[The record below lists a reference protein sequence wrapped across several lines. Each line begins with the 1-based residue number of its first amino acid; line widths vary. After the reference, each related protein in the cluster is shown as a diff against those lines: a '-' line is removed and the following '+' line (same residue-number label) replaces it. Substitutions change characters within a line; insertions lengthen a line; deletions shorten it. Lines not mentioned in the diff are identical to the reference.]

1 MGAKGMKKL
10 FSICMILVFFLIPL
24 GPHVALAED
33 TKTEEKQEQ
42 KGARI
47 SENLF
52 SGYTDGI
59 YKDKYYEIDTYQPKE
74 EDKNVFQKVGGYLFG
89 DDSVGKDL
97 QRMLYTTCQWFAN
110 MAFQLNVIL
119 GQLTIFLVD
128 QALNLDIV
136 DTVADKL
143 GAAMQNIAGI
153 GKGGFLSSGLF
164 PAIIGI
170 ACVLSACYAGYIFF
184 IKRQPSKGLSELV
197 KTVLVIAF
205 IVTYIGNAS
214 TILKSANTISSEISV
229 IVLAKA
235 TGTVAGDP
243 GRSKADAI
251 FSVKKQIWDLLVER
265 PYLFLQYGEDSK
277 EKLGTKRVDELLATA
292 PGKDRESKVQ
302 EEIKK
307 GNQMMI
313 VTSVGERLV
322 FTVMYYVVNTF
333 AGVPVIAFCLLIVAF
348 QLWFLVMSIISP
360 IVMAVALLPGHRRVI
375 ESWASQWIRPL
386 ALKIFMSVMLVIIF
400 TVAELLYVL
409 PEAGVAGY
417 VSTMIFQILVFVLCY
432 IFRGNIVAAFSRARG
447 VYETV
452 TNISLMTE
460 NFVDKGKEYAGNTMS
475 YIGDKMGAH
484 FNSAAEL
491 AAAGGQ
497 LENAGTDDEK
507 TKANPL
513 VQANIPNDLPNNQ
526 TEQEK
531 EENQKKGNLI
541 SLQDR
546 DKDGNSPQQEE
557 EGKEQTTPGEEEAPM
572 QQDLISLDKEA
583 LEQEMEAQQEGTEV
597 EESEMD
603 VQPELVSLEDEE
615 IPTGEEIPADIEGYE
630 EIQPEVPEQEVPL
643 EDIPTDIEVYE
654 EVQPEVPEQEVPL
667 EEVSSDMEAYEEI
680 QTEVPEQE
688 IPLEEVS
695 SDMEAYEE
703 IQTEVP
709 TQELPLEEMSPDHE
723 TFEEIPS
730 DIPQQDIPTEEI
742 PMDISREEIQPEQDI
757 STNIPQQEI
766 STPIETEANEPLI
779 PDTIRADVNEEGVIV
794 PHTPETTSADIPDAI
809 PTEVN
814 EAGQIVA
821 KKPDIDVEST
831 VQVSNSSG
839 SFIPTESISTSDL
852 AQVNEK
858 EVSTNEPIQENAETI
873 DTPDIQYGAV
883 AAGSENWMPSTD
895 PQNLDNLDD
904 LDPLKKDE

>member
-1 MGAKGMKKL
+1 MKRL
-10 FSICMILVFFLIPL
+10 FSIFMILVFFLLPL
-24 GPHVALAED
+24 GSHVALAED

-74 EDKNVFQKVGGYLFG
+74 EDKNVFEKGWGYLFG
-89 DDSVGKDL
+89 DDSMGKDL

-136 DTVADKL
+136 DAVADKL

-229 IVLAKA
+229 TVLAKA

-277 EKLGTKRVDELLATA
+277 EKLGAQRVDELLAKS
-292 PGKDRESKVQ
+292 PGKERN
-302 EEIKK
+302 EIVGKEVKK
-307 GNQMMI
+307 GNQMM
-313 VTSVGERLV
+313 VLSSVGERLV

-475 YIGDKMGAH
+475 YIGDKMGMH
-484 FNSAAEL
+484 FNNAAEL

-531 EENQKKGNLI
+531 EENQKKGKLI

-546 DKDGNSPQQEE
+546 DKEGNLPQQEE

-583 LEQEMEAQQEGTEV
+583 LEQEMEGQQEGTEV
-597 EESEMD
+597 EESEME

-615 IPTGEEIPADIEGYE
+615 IPTGEEMPADIEGYE
-630 EIQPEVPEQEVPL
+630 EVQQEVPEQEVPL
-643 EDIPTDIEVYE
+643 EDIPTDIEVHE
-654 EVQPEVPEQEVPL
+654 EVQQEVPEQEVPL
-667 EEVSSDMEAYEEI
+667 EEVSTDMEAYEEI

-688 IPLEEVS
+688 MPLEEVS

-709 TQELPLEEMSPDHE
+709 TQELPLEEVSPNHE

-779 PDTIRADVNEEGVIV
+779 PDTIRA
-794 PHTPETTSADIPDAI
+794 
-809 PTEVN
+809 EVN

-821 KKPDIDVEST
+821 KNPDIDVEST
-831 VQVSNSSG
+831 LQVSNSSD
-839 SFIPTESISTSDL
+839 SFIPTESVPTSDV

-858 EVSTNEPIQENAETI
+858 EVSTNEPIQEKAVTI

-904 LDPLKKDE
+904 LEPPKKDE

>member
-1 MGAKGMKKL
+1 MKKL
-10 FSICMILVFFLIPL
+10 FSICMILVFFLLPL
-24 GPHVALAED
+24 GPHVALAEED
-33 TKTEEKQEQ
+33 KQEQ

-97 QRMLYTTCQWFAN
+97 QRMLYTTCQWFGN

-153 GKGGFLSSGLF
+153 EKGGFLSSGLF

-184 IKRQPSKGLSELV
+184 IKRQPSKGLSELI

-229 IVLAKA
+229 TVLAKA

-277 EKLGTKRVDELLATA
+277 EKLGAKRVDELLATA

-302 EEIKK
+302 EEIKR
-307 GNQMMI
+307 GNQMMV

-409 PEAGVAGY
+409 PEAGVAGD

-432 IFRGNIVAAFSRARG
+432 LFRGNIVAAFSRARG

-531 EENQKKGNLI
+531 EENKKKGNLI

-546 DKDGNSPQQEE
+546 DKEGNLPQQEE
-557 EGKEQTTPGEEEAPM
+557 EGKEQTPPGEEEAPM

-583 LEQEMEAQQEGTEV
+583 LEQEMEGQQEGTEV
-597 EESEMD
+597 EESEME
-603 VQPELVSLEDEE
+603 VQPELVSLGDEE
-615 IPTGEEIPADIEGYE
+615 IPTGEEIEAGMEAYG
-630 EIQPEVPEQEVPL
+630 EIQ
-643 EDIPTDIEVYE
+643 T
-654 EVQPEVPEQEVPL
+654 EVPEQEVPL
-667 EEVSSDMEAYEEI
+667 EEIPTDIEVHEDIQQEVPLEEVSTDMEAYEEI

-709 TQELPLEEMSPDHE
+709 TQELPLEEVSPDHE
-723 TFEEIPS
+723 TVEEIPS

-742 PMDISREEIQPEQDI
+742 PMDISREEIQPEQET
-757 STNIPQQEI
+757 STHIPQQEI

-809 PTEVN
+809 PAEVT
-814 EAGQIVA
+814 EAGEIVA
-821 KKPDIDVEST
+821 KKPNIDVEST
-831 VQVSNSSG
+831 VQGINSSD
-839 SFIPTESISTSDL
+839 SFIPTESISPTDL
-852 AQVNEK
+852 TRVNEK
-858 EVSTNEPIQENAETI
+858 EVSKNEPIQGEAETI

-904 LDPLKKDE
+904 LEPPKKDE

>member
-1 MGAKGMKKL
+1 MKKL
-10 FSICMILVFFLIPL
+10 FSICMILVFFLLPL
-24 GPHVALAED
+24 GSHVALAED

-97 QRMLYTTCQWFAN
+97 QRMLYTTCQWFGN

-143 GAAMQNIAGI
+143 GSAMQNIAGI
-153 GKGGFLSSGLF
+153 EKGGFLSSGLF

-229 IVLAKA
+229 TVLAKA

-277 EKLGTKRVDELLATA
+277 EKLGAKRVDELLATA

-307 GNQMMI
+307 GNQMMVI
-313 VTSVGERLV
+313 TSVGERLV

-432 IFRGNIVAAFSRARG
+432 LFRDNIAAAFKRVKG
-447 VYETV
+447 VYKTV
-452 TNISLMTE
+452 TDITLMTE
-460 NFVDKGKEYAGNTMS
+460 NVVDKGKEYAGNTIS

-513 VQANIPNDLPNNQ
+513 IQANIPNELPNNQ

-531 EENQKKGNLI
+531 EENKKKGKLI
-541 SLQDR
+541 S
-546 DKDGNSPQQEE
+546 
-557 EGKEQTTPGEEEAPM
+557 
-572 QQDLISLDKEA
+572 
-583 LEQEMEAQQEGTEV
+583 
-597 EESEMD
+597 
-603 VQPELVSLEDEE
+603 
-615 IPTGEEIPADIEGYE
+615 
-630 EIQPEVPEQEVPL
+630 
-643 EDIPTDIEVYE
+643 
-654 EVQPEVPEQEVPL
+654 
-667 EEVSSDMEAYEEI
+667 
-680 QTEVPEQE
+680 
-688 IPLEEVS
+688 
-695 SDMEAYEE
+695 
-703 IQTEVP
+703 
-709 TQELPLEEMSPDHE
+709 
-723 TFEEIPS
+723 
-730 DIPQQDIPTEEI
+730 
-742 PMDISREEIQPEQDI
+742 
-757 STNIPQQEI
+757 
-766 STPIETEANEPLI
+766 
-779 PDTIRADVNEEGVIV
+779 
-794 PHTPETTSADIPDAI
+794 
-809 PTEVN
+809 
-814 EAGQIVA
+814 
-821 KKPDIDVEST
+821 
-831 VQVSNSSG
+831 
-839 SFIPTESISTSDL
+839 
-852 AQVNEK
+852 
-858 EVSTNEPIQENAETI
+858 
-873 DTPDIQYGAV
+873 
-883 AAGSENWMPSTD
+883 
-895 PQNLDNLDD
+895 
-904 LDPLKKDE
+904 

>member
-1 MGAKGMKKL
+1 MKKL
-10 FSICMILVFFLIPL
+10 FSICMILVFFLLPL
-24 GPHVALAED
+24 GPHMALAED
-33 TKTEEKQEQ
+33 QKTEEKQEQ

-74 EDKNVFQKVGGYLFG
+74 DEKNVFQKVGGYLFG

-197 KTVLVIAF
+197 KTVFVIAF
-205 IVTYIGNAS
+205 IVTYIGNAG

-229 IVLAKA
+229 TVLAKA

-277 EKLGTKRVDELLATA
+277 EKLGAKRVDELLAT
-292 PGKDRESKVQ
+292 PIGKDRDEK
-302 EEIKK
+302 IKK
-307 GNQMMI
+307 EVKDGNQMMVI
-313 VTSVGERLV
+313 SSVGERLV

-432 IFRGNIVAAFSRARG
+432 LFRGNIVAAFSRARG

-475 YIGDKMGAH
+475 YIGDKMGMH
-484 FNSAAEL
+484 FNNAAEL

-531 EENQKKGNLI
+531 EENQKKGKLI

-546 DKDGNSPQQEE
+546 DKQGNLPQQEE
-557 EGKEQTTPGEEEAPM
+557 EGKEQTIPGEEEAPM

-583 LEQEMEAQQEGTEV
+583 LEQEVEGQQEGTEV

-603 VQPELVSLEDEE
+603 VQPELVSLENEE

-630 EIQPEVPEQEVPL
+630 EIQPEVSEQEVPL

-709 TQELPLEEMSPDHE
+709 EQEIPLEEVSTDHE
-723 TFEEIPS
+723 AYEEIPS

-742 PMDISREEIQPEQDI
+742 PMDISREEIQPEQET
-757 STNIPQQEI
+757 STHIPQQEI
-766 STPIETEANEPLI
+766 STPIETEANDPLI

-809 PTEVN
+809 PAKVN
-814 EAGQIVA
+814 EAGEIVA
-821 KKPDIDVEST
+821 KNTHIDVEST
-831 VQVSNSSG
+831 VQNENSSD
-839 SFIPTESISTSDL
+839 SFIPTESISSTDL
-852 AQVNEK
+852 TRVNEK
-858 EVSTNEPIQENAETI
+858 EVSKNEPIQGEAETI

-904 LDPLKKDE
+904 LEPPKKDE

>member
-10 FSICMILVFFLIPL
+10 FSICMILVFFLLPL

-33 TKTEEKQEQ
+33 TKKEEKQEQ

-74 EDKNVFQKVGGYLFG
+74 EDKNVFEKVGGYLFG

-97 QRMLYTTCQWFAN
+97 QRMLYTTCQWFGN

-136 DTVADKL
+136 DAVADKL

-153 GKGGFLSSGLF
+153 EKGGFLSSGLF

-229 IVLAKA
+229 TVLAKA

-277 EKLGTKRVDELLATA
+277 EKLGAQRVDELLAKS
-292 PGKDRESKVQ
+292 PGKERNELVGKEV
-302 EEIKK
+302 KK
-307 GNQMMI
+307 GNQMM
-313 VTSVGERLV
+313 VLSSVGERLV

-400 TVAELLYVL
+400 TIAELLYVL

-432 IFRGNIVAAFSRARG
+432 IFRGNIVAAFSKARG

-484 FNSAAEL
+484 FNNAAEL
-491 AAAGGQ
+491 AAAGSQ
-497 LENAGTDDEK
+497 IENAGTDDEK

-513 VQANIPNDLPNNQ
+513 MQANIPKDIPNNQ
-526 TEQEK
+526 MEQEK
-531 EENQKKGNLI
+531 EENQKKGKLI

-546 DKDGNSPQQEE
+546 DNEESLPQQGE
-557 EGKEQTTPGEEEAPM
+557 EGKEQTLPGEEEAPV

-583 LEQEMEAQQEGTEV
+583 LEQEMEGHQEGTKV
-597 EESEMD
+597 EESEID
-603 VQPELVSLEDEE
+603 VQPELVSLQDEE
-615 IPTGEEIPADIEGYE
+615 IPTGEEMPADIEAYE
-630 EIQPEVPEQEVPL
+630 E
-643 EDIPTDIEVYE
+643 IPTDIEVHE
-654 EVQPEVPEQEVPL
+654 EIQTEVPEQEMPL
-667 EEVSSDMEAYEEI
+667 EEVPTDMEAYEEI

-688 IPLEEVS
+688 IPLEEVP
-695 SDMEAYEE
+695 SDMGAYEE

-709 TQELPLEEMSPDHE
+709 TQEMPLEEVSPDHE

-742 PMDISREEIQPEQDI
+742 PMDISREEIQPEQET
-757 STNIPQQEI
+757 STHIPQQEI
-766 STPIETEANEPLI
+766 STPIETESNEPLI

-794 PHTPETTSADIPDAI
+794 PHTLETTSADIPDAI
-809 PTEVN
+809 PAEVN
-814 EAGQIVA
+814 EAGEIIA
-821 KKPDIDVEST
+821 KKPNIDVEST
-831 VQVSNSSG
+831 VQDTNSSD
-839 SFIPTESISTSDL
+839 SFIPTEPISSDL
-852 AQVNEK
+852 TPVNEK
-858 EVSTNEPIQENAETI
+858 EVSKNEPIQEKAETI

-904 LDPLKKDE
+904 LEPPKKDE

>member
-1 MGAKGMKKL
+1 MKKL
-10 FSICMILVFFLIPL
+10 FSICMILVFFLLPL

-74 EDKNVFQKVGGYLFG
+74 DEKNVFQKVGGYLFG

-153 GKGGFLSSGLF
+153 EKGGFSSSGLF

-205 IVTYIGNAS
+205 IVTYIGNAGA
-214 TILKSANTISSEISV
+214 ILKSANTISSEISV
-229 IVLAKA
+229 TVLAKA

-277 EKLGTKRVDELLATA
+277 EKLGAKRVDELLAT
-292 PGKDRESKVQ
+292 PLGKDRDEK
-302 EEIKK
+302 IKK
-307 GNQMMI
+307 EVKDGNQMMVI
-313 VTSVGERLV
+313 SSVGERLV

-360 IVMAVALLPGHRRVI
+360 IVMTVALLPGHRRVI

-432 IFRGNIVAAFSRARG
+432 LFRGNIVAAFSRARG

-531 EENQKKGNLI
+531 EENKKKGNLI

-546 DKDGNSPQQEE
+546 DKEGNLPQQEE
-557 EGKEQTTPGEEEAPM
+557 EGKEQTTPSEEEAPM

-583 LEQEMEAQQEGTEV
+583 LEQEMEEQQEGTEM
-597 EESEMD
+597 E

-615 IPTGEEIPADIEGYE
+615 IPADIEGYE
-630 EIQPEVPEQEVPL
+630 EVQPEVPEQEVPL

-667 EEVSSDMEAYEEI
+667 EEVSTDMEAYEEI

-688 IPLEEVS
+688 MPLEEVS

-709 TQELPLEEMSPDHE
+709 TQELPLEEVSSDHE
-723 TFEEIPS
+723 TFEKIPS

-742 PMDISREEIQPEQDI
+742 PMDISREEIQPEQET

-809 PTEVN
+809 PAEVN
-814 EAGQIVA
+814 EAGEIVA
-821 KKPDIDVEST
+821 KNPNIDVEST
-831 VQVSNSSG
+831 VQETNSSD
-839 SFIPTESISTSDL
+839 SFIPTESISPTDL
-852 AQVNEK
+852 TRVNEK
-858 EVSTNEPIQENAETI
+858 EVSKNELIQGEAETI

-904 LDPLKKDE
+904 LEPPKKMSRVLDF

>member
-1 MGAKGMKKL
+1 MKRL
-10 FSICMILVFFLIPL
+10 FSIFTILVFFLLPL
-24 GPHVALAED
+24 GSHVALAED

-74 EDKNVFQKVGGYLFG
+74 EDKNVFEKGWGYLFG
-89 DDSVGKDL
+89 DDSMGKDL

-136 DTVADKL
+136 DAVADKL

-229 IVLAKA
+229 TVLAKA

-277 EKLGTKRVDELLATA
+277 EKLGAQRVDELLAKS
-292 PGKDRESKVQ
+292 PGKERN
-302 EEIKK
+302 EIVGKEVKK
-307 GNQMMI
+307 GNQMM
-313 VTSVGERLV
+313 VLSSVGERLV

-409 PEAGVAGY
+409 PAAGVAGY

-475 YIGDKMGAH
+475 YIGDKMGMH
-484 FNSAAEL
+484 FNNAAEL
-491 AAAGGQ
+491 AASGGQ

-507 TKANPL
+507 TKNNPL

-531 EENQKKGNLI
+531 EENQKKGKLI

-546 DKDGNSPQQEE
+546 DKDGNLPQQEE
-557 EGKEQTTPGEEEAPM
+557 EGKEQTIPGEEEAPM

-583 LEQEMEAQQEGTEV
+583 LEQEVEGTEVEGTEV

-603 VQPELVSLEDEE
+603 VQPELVSLENEE
-615 IPTGEEIPADIEGYE
+615 IPTEEEIPADIEGYE
-630 EIQPEVPEQEVPL
+630 EIQPEVPEQEVSL

-680 QTEVPEQE
+680 QTEVPGQE

-709 TQELPLEEMSPDHE
+709 TQELPLEEVSTDHE
-723 TFEEIPS
+723 AYEEIPS

-742 PMDISREEIQPEQDI
+742 PMDISREEIQPEQET
-757 STNIPQQEI
+757 STHIPQQEI
-766 STPIETEANEPLI
+766 STPIETESNDPLI

-809 PTEVN
+809 PAEVN
-814 EAGQIVA
+814 ESGEIVA
-821 KKPDIDVEST
+821 KKPNIDVEST
-831 VQVSNSSG
+831 VQVTNSSD
-839 SFIPTESISTSDL
+839 SFIPTESISPTDL
-852 AQVNEK
+852 TRVNEK
-858 EVSTNEPIQENAETI
+858 EVSKNEPIQGEVETI

-904 LDPLKKDE
+904 LEPPKKDE

>member
-1 MGAKGMKKL
+1 MKKL
-10 FSICMILVFFLIPL
+10 FSICMILAFFLLPL
-24 GPHVALAED
+24 GSHVALAED

-97 QRMLYTTCQWFAN
+97 QRMLYTTCQWLAN

-153 GKGGFLSSGLF
+153 GKGGFSSSGLF

-205 IVTYIGNAS
+205 IVTYIGNAG

-229 IVLAKA
+229 TVLAKA

-277 EKLGTKRVDELLATA
+277 EKLGAEQVDELLAKA
-292 PGKDRESKVQ
+292 PGEDRIKIVQKEVKDQ
-302 EEIKK
+302 
-307 GNQMMI
+307 GNQMMVI
-313 VTSVGERLV
+313 SSVGERLV

-475 YIGDKMGAH
+475 YIGDKMGMH
-484 FNSAAEL
+484 FNNAAEL

-497 LENAGTDDEK
+497 LENAGTDDK
-507 TKANPL
+507 KPKANPL

-546 DKDGNSPQQEE
+546 DKKGDLSQQEE
-557 EGKEQTTPGEEEAPM
+557 EGKEQTLPGEEEAPM

-583 LEQEMEAQQEGTEV
+583 LEQEMEGQHEGTDV
-597 EESEMD
+597 EESEME

-615 IPTGEEIPADIEGYE
+615 IPTGEETQTGMEAYE
-630 EIQPEVPEQEVPL
+630 EIQ
-643 EDIPTDIEVYE
+643 T
-654 EVQPEVPEQEVPL
+654 EVPEQEVPL
-667 EEVSSDMEAYEEI
+667 EEIPTDIEVYEEIQTEVPEQEMPLEEVPTDMEVYEEI

-688 IPLEEVS
+688 IPLEEVP

-709 TQELPLEEMSPDHE
+709 TQELPLEEVSPDHE

-742 PMDISREEIQPEQDI
+742 PMDISREEIQPEQEA
-757 STNIPQQEI
+757 STHIPQQEI

-794 PHTPETTSADIPDAI
+794 PHTTETTSADIPDAI
-809 PTEVN
+809 PAEVN
-814 EAGQIVA
+814 ESGENVA
-821 KKPDIDVEST
+821 KKSDIDVEST
-831 VQVSNSSG
+831 TQVINSSD
-839 SFIPTESISTSDL
+839 SFIPTESISPTDL
-852 AQVNEK
+852 TRVSEK
-858 EVSTNEPIQENAETI
+858 EVSKNEPIQGEAETI

-904 LDPLKKDE
+904 LEPSKKDE

>member
-1 MGAKGMKKL
+1 MKKL
-10 FSICMILVFFLIPL
+10 FSICMILVFFLLPL

-59 YKDKYYEIDTYQPKE
+59 YKGKYYEIDTYQPKE
-74 EDKNVFQKVGGYLFG
+74 DEKNVFQKVGGYLFG

-197 KTVLVIAF
+197 KTVFVIAF

-229 IVLAKA
+229 TVLAKA

-277 EKLGTKRVDELLATA
+277 EKLGAQRVDELLAKPT
-292 PGKDRESKVQ
+292 GKDRDDLVQ
-302 EEIKK
+302 KEVKK
-307 GNQMMI
+307 GNQMMVI
-313 VTSVGERLV
+313 SSVGERLV
-322 FTVMYYVVNTF
+322 FTIMYYVVNTF

-432 IFRGNIVAAFSRARG
+432 LFRGNIVAAFSRARG

-475 YIGDKMGAH
+475 YIGDKMGMH
-484 FNSAAEL
+484 FNNAAEL

-531 EENQKKGNLI
+531 EENQKKGKLI

-546 DKDGNSPQQEE
+546 DKQGNLPQQEE
-557 EGKEQTTPGEEEAPM
+557 EGEKQTVPGEEEAPM

-583 LEQEMEAQQEGTEV
+583 LEHEVEGQQEGTEV

-603 VQPELVSLEDEE
+603 VQPELVSLENEE

-630 EIQPEVPEQEVPL
+630 ELQPEVPEQEVPL

-667 EEVSSDMEAYEEI
+667 EDVSTDMEAYEEI

-709 TQELPLEEMSPDHE
+709 TQELPLEEVSTDHE
-723 TFEEIPS
+723 AYEEIPS

-742 PMDISREEIQPEQDI
+742 PMDISREEIQPEQET
-757 STNIPQQEI
+757 STHLPQQEI

-809 PTEVN
+809 PAEVN
-814 EAGQIVA
+814 EAGEIVA
-821 KKPDIDVEST
+821 KKSDIDVEST
-831 VQVSNSSG
+831 TQVTNSSDA
-839 SFIPTESISTSDL
+839 FIPTESSSSSDL
-852 AQVNEK
+852 TRVNEK
-858 EVSTNEPIQENAETI
+858 EVSKNEPIQGEAETI

-904 LDPLKKDE
+904 LEPPKKDE

>member
-1 MGAKGMKKL
+1 MKKL
-10 FSICMILVFFLIPL
+10 FSICMILVFFLLPL

-33 TKTEEKQEQ
+33 TKKEEKQEQ

-74 EDKNVFQKVGGYLFG
+74 DDKNVFQKVGGYLFG

-97 QRMLYTTCQWFAN
+97 QRMLYTTCQWFGN

-136 DTVADKL
+136 DAVADKL

-153 GKGGFLSSGLF
+153 EKGGFLSSGLF

-229 IVLAKA
+229 TVLAKA

-277 EKLGTKRVDELLATA
+277 EKIGTKRVDGLLAKA
-292 PGKDRESKVQ
+292 PGKERDDLVRK
-302 EEIKK
+302 EITDD
-307 GNQMMI
+307 GNQMMVI
-313 VTSVGERLV
+313 SSVGERLV

-333 AGVPVIAFCLLIVAF
+333 AGVPIIAFCLLIVAF

-400 TVAELLYVL
+400 TIAELLYVL

-432 IFRGNIVAAFSRARG
+432 LFRGNIVAAFSRARG

-475 YIGDKMGAH
+475 YIGDKMGEH

-526 TEQEK
+526 MEHEK

-541 SLQDR
+541 SLQDH
-546 DKDGNSPQQEE
+546 DKDGNLPQQGE
-557 EGKEQTTPGEEEAPM
+557 EGKEQTLPGEEEAPV

-583 LEQEMEAQQEGTEV
+583 LEQEIEEQQEGTKV
-597 EESEMD
+597 EESEME
-603 VQPELVSLEDEE
+603 VQPELVSLENEE
-615 IPTGEEIPADIEGYE
+615 IPTGEEMPADIEGYE
-630 EIQPEVPEQEVPL
+630 E
-643 EDIPTDIEVYE
+643 
-654 EVQPEVPEQEVPL
+654 VQPEVLEQEV
-667 EEVSSDMEAYEEI
+667 STDMEVYEEI

-688 IPLEEVS
+688 MPLEEVS

-709 TQELPLEEMSPDHE
+709 TQELPLEEVSPDHE

-742 PMDISREEIQPEQDI
+742 PMDISREEIQPEQET
-757 STNIPQQEI
+757 STNIPEQEI
-766 STPIETEANEPLI
+766 STPIETESNEPLI

-809 PTEVN
+809 PAEVN
-814 EAGQIVA
+814 EAGKIVA
-821 KKPDIDVEST
+821 KKSDIDVEST
-831 VQVSNSSG
+831 VQATNSSDA
-839 SFIPTESISTSDL
+839 FIPTESIPSSDL
-852 AQVNEK
+852 TRVNQK
-858 EVSTNEPIQENAETI
+858 EVSKNELIQGEAGTI

-904 LDPLKKDE
+904 LEPPKKDE

>member
-1 MGAKGMKKL
+1 MKKL
-10 FSICMILVFFLIPL
+10 FSICMILVFFLLPL

-74 EDKNVFQKVGGYLFG
+74 DEKNVFQKVGGYLFG

-153 GKGGFLSSGLF
+153 GKGGFSSSGLF

-205 IVTYIGNAS
+205 IVTYIGNAGA
-214 TILKSANTISSEISV
+214 ILKSANTISSEISV
-229 IVLAKA
+229 TVLAKA

-277 EKLGTKRVDELLATA
+277 EKLGAKRVDELLAT
-292 PGKDRESKVQ
+292 PLGKDRDEK
-302 EEIKK
+302 IKK
-307 GNQMMI
+307 EVKDGNQMMVI
-313 VTSVGERLV
+313 SSVGERLV

-400 TVAELLYVL
+400 TIAELLYVL

-432 IFRGNIVAAFSRARG
+432 LFRDNIAAAFKRVKG
-447 VYETV
+447 VYKTV
-452 TNISLMTE
+452 TDITLMTE
-460 NFVDKGKEYAGNTMS
+460 NVVDKGKEYAGNTMS

-484 FNSAAEL
+484 FNNAAEL
-491 AAAGGQ
+491 AAAGSQ
-497 LENAGTDDEK
+497 IENAGTDDEK

-513 VQANIPNDLPNNQ
+513 IQADIPKDLPNNQ

-531 EENQKKGNLI
+531 EENKKKGKLI

-546 DKDGNSPQQEE
+546 DKEGNLPQQEE

-583 LEQEMEAQQEGTEV
+583 LEQEMEEQQEGTEV

-615 IPTGEEIPADIEGYE
+615 IPTGEEMPADIEGYE

-643 EDIPTDIEVYE
+643 EEVPTDI
-654 EVQPEVPEQEVPL
+654 
-667 EEVSSDMEAYEEI
+667 EAYEEI

-695 SDMEAYEE
+695 SDMEAYEK

-709 TQELPLEEMSPDHE
+709 TQELPLEEVSPDHE
-723 TFEEIPS
+723 AYEEIPS

-742 PMDISREEIQPEQDI
+742 PMDISREEIQPEQET

-794 PHTPETTSADIPDAI
+794 PHTPERTSADIPDAI
-809 PTEVN
+809 PAEVN
-814 EAGQIVA
+814 EAGEIVA

-831 VQVSNSSG
+831 VQNTNSSD
-839 SFIPTESISTSDL
+839 SFIPTEPISSDL
-852 AQVNEK
+852 TPVNEK
-858 EVSTNEPIQENAETI
+858 EVSKNEPIQEKAETI

-904 LDPLKKDE
+904 LEPPKKDE

>member
-1 MGAKGMKKL
+1 MKKL
-10 FSICMILVFFLIPL
+10 FSICMILVFFLLPL
-24 GPHVALAED
+24 GSHVALAED
-33 TKTEEKQEQ
+33 TKKEEKQEQ

-59 YKDKYYEIDTYQPKE
+59 YKGKYYEIDTYQPKE
-74 EDKNVFQKVGGYLFG
+74 DEKNVFEKVGGYLFG

-110 MAFQLNVIL
+110 MAFQLNVVL

-136 DTVADKL
+136 DAVADKL

-229 IVLAKA
+229 TVLAKA

-277 EKLGTKRVDELLATA
+277 EKLGAKRVDELLAQA
-292 PGKDRESKVQ
+292 PGKDRENKVQ
-302 EEIKK
+302 DEVKN
-307 GNQMMI
+307 GNQMMVI
-313 VTSVGERLV
+313 SSVGERLV

-432 IFRGNIVAAFSRARG
+432 LFRGNIVAAFSRARG

-475 YIGDKMGAH
+475 YIGDKMGMH
-484 FNSAAEL
+484 FNNAAEL

-531 EENQKKGNLI
+531 EENQKKGKLI

-546 DKDGNSPQQEE
+546 DKQGNLPQQEE
-557 EGKEQTTPGEEEAPM
+557 EGKEQTPPGEEEAPM

-583 LEQEMEAQQEGTEV
+583 LEQEMEGQQEGTEV

-630 EIQPEVPEQEVPL
+630 EIPTDIEIHEDVQQEVPLEEVSTDIEAYEEIQTEVPEQEM
-643 EDIPTDIEVYE
+643 
-654 EVQPEVPEQEVPL
+654 PL

-680 QTEVPEQE
+680 P
-688 IPLEEVS
+688 
-695 SDMEAYEE
+695 
-703 IQTEVP
+703 TEVP
-709 TQELPLEEMSPDHE
+709 TQELPLEEVSPDHE

-730 DIPQQDIPTEEI
+730 DIPQQEIPTEEI
-742 PMDISREEIQPEQDI
+742 PVDISREEIQPEQET
-757 STNIPQQEI
+757 STHIPQQEI
-766 STPIETEANEPLI
+766 ST
-779 PDTIRADVNEEGVIV
+779 
-794 PHTPETTSADIPDAI
+794 
-809 PTEVN
+809 
-814 EAGQIVA
+814 
-821 KKPDIDVEST
+821 
-831 VQVSNSSG
+831 
-839 SFIPTESISTSDL
+839 
-852 AQVNEK
+852 
-858 EVSTNEPIQENAETI
+858 
-873 DTPDIQYGAV
+873 
-883 AAGSENWMPSTD
+883 
-895 PQNLDNLDD
+895 
-904 LDPLKKDE
+904 

>member
-1 MGAKGMKKL
+1 MKKL
-10 FSICMILVFFLIPL
+10 FSICMILVFFLLPL

-33 TKTEEKQEQ
+33 QKTEEKQEQ

-74 EDKNVFQKVGGYLFG
+74 DEKNVFQKVGGYLFG

-197 KTVLVIAF
+197 KTVFVIAF

-229 IVLAKA
+229 TVLAKA

-277 EKLGTKRVDELLATA
+277 EKLGAQRVDELLAKS
-292 PGKDRESKVQ
+292 PGKERNEAVEKEV
-302 EEIKK
+302 KK
-307 GNQMMI
+307 GNQMMVI
-313 VTSVGERLV
+313 SSVGERLV

-432 IFRGNIVAAFSRARG
+432 LFRDNITAAFKRVKG

-497 LENAGTDDEK
+497 LENTGTDDEK

-513 VQANIPNDLPNNQ
+513 IQANIPNELPNNQ
-526 TEQEK
+526 TEHEK
-531 EENQKKGNLI
+531 EENQKKVNLI

-546 DKDGNSPQQEE
+546 DKEGNLPQQEE
-557 EGKEQTTPGEEEAPM
+557 EGKEQTPPGEEEVPL

-583 LEQEMEAQQEGTEV
+583 LEQEMEGQQEGTEV
-597 EESEMD
+597 EESEME

-615 IPTGEEIPADIEGYE
+615 IPTGEEVPADIEAYE
-630 EIQPEVPEQEVPL
+630 EIQPEVLEQEVPL

-654 EVQPEVPEQEVPL
+654 EVQPEVPEQEMPL
-667 EEVSSDMEAYEEI
+667 EEVPTDMEAYEEI

-688 IPLEEVS
+688 VP

-709 TQELPLEEMSPDHE
+709 TQELPLEEVSPNHE

-742 PMDISREEIQPEQDI
+742 PMDISREEIQPEQET
-757 STNIPQQEI
+757 STHILQQEI
-766 STPIETEANEPLI
+766 ST
-779 PDTIRADVNEEGVIV
+779 
-794 PHTPETTSADIPDAI
+794 
-809 PTEVN
+809 
-814 EAGQIVA
+814 
-821 KKPDIDVEST
+821 
-831 VQVSNSSG
+831 
-839 SFIPTESISTSDL
+839 
-852 AQVNEK
+852 
-858 EVSTNEPIQENAETI
+858 
-873 DTPDIQYGAV
+873 
-883 AAGSENWMPSTD
+883 
-895 PQNLDNLDD
+895 
-904 LDPLKKDE
+904 

>member
-1 MGAKGMKKL
+1 MKKL
-10 FSICMILVFFLIPL
+10 FSICMILAFFLLPL
-24 GPHVALAED
+24 GSHVALAED

-97 QRMLYTTCQWFAN
+97 QRMLYTTCQWLAN

-153 GKGGFLSSGLF
+153 GKGGFSSSGLF

-205 IVTYIGNAS
+205 IVTYIGNAGA
-214 TILKSANTISSEISV
+214 ILKSANTISSEISV
-229 IVLAKA
+229 TVLAKA

-277 EKLGTKRVDELLATA
+277 EKLGAKRVDELLAKA
-292 PGKDRESKVQ
+292 PGEDRIKIVQKEVKDQ
-302 EEIKK
+302 
-307 GNQMMI
+307 GNQMMVI
-313 VTSVGERLV
+313 SSVGERLV

-475 YIGDKMGAH
+475 YIGDKMGMH
-484 FNSAAEL
+484 FNNAAEL

-526 TEQEK
+526 KEQEK

-546 DKDGNSPQQEE
+546 DKDGDLPQQEE
-557 EGKEQTTPGEEEAPM
+557 EGKEQTTPGEEEAPL

-583 LEQEMEAQQEGTEV
+583 LEQEMEEQQEGTEV
-597 EESEMD
+597 EESEME

-615 IPTGEEIPADIEGYE
+615 IPTGEEMPADIEGYE
-630 EIQPEVPEQEVPL
+630 EVQPEVPEQEVPL

-667 EEVSSDMEAYEEI
+667 EEVSTDMEVYEEI

-688 IPLEEVS
+688 MPLEEVS
-695 SDMEAYEE
+695 NDMEAYEE

-709 TQELPLEEMSPDHE
+709 TQELPLEEVSPDHE

-742 PMDISREEIQPEQDI
+742 PMDISREEIQPEQET
-757 STNIPQQEI
+757 STHIPQQEI
-766 STPIETEANEPLI
+766 STPIETESNEPLI

-794 PHTPETTSADIPDAI
+794 PHTPEATSADIPDAI
-809 PTEVN
+809 PAEVN
-814 EAGQIVA
+814 EAGEIVA
-821 KKPDIDVEST
+821 KKPNIDVEST
-831 VQVSNSSG
+831 VQETYSSD
-839 SFIPTESISTSDL
+839 SFIPTESISPTDL
-852 AQVNEK
+852 TRVNEK
-858 EVSTNEPIQENAETI
+858 EVSKNEPIQGEAETI

-895 PQNLDNLDD
+895 AQNLDNLDD
-904 LDPLKKDE
+904 LEPPKKDE

>member
-1 MGAKGMKKL
+1 MKKL
-10 FSICMILVFFLIPL
+10 FSICMILVFFLLPL

-74 EDKNVFQKVGGYLFG
+74 DEKNVFQKVGGYLFG

-110 MAFQLNVIL
+110 MAFQLSVIL
-119 GQLTIFLVD
+119 SQLTIFLVD

-136 DTVADKL
+136 DAVADKL

-153 GKGGFLSSGLF
+153 EKGGFLSSGLF

-170 ACVLSACYAGYIFF
+170 ACVLSACYAGYVFF

-205 IVTYIGNAS
+205 IVTYIGNAG

-229 IVLAKA
+229 TVLAKA

-277 EKLGTKRVDELLATA
+277 EKLGAKRVDELLAT
-292 PGKDRESKVQ
+292 PLGKDRDEK
-302 EEIKK
+302 IKK
-307 GNQMMI
+307 EVKDGNQMMVI
-313 VTSVGERLV
+313 SSVGERLV
-322 FTVMYYVVNTF
+322 FTIMYYVVNTF

-360 IVMAVALLPGHRRVI
+360 LVMAVALLPGHRRVI

-386 ALKIFMSVMLVIIF
+386 ALKIFMSAMLVIIF

-432 IFRGNIVAAFSRARG
+432 LFRDNITGAFKRVKG

-497 LENAGTDDEK
+497 LENTGTDDEK

-513 VQANIPNDLPNNQ
+513 IQANIPNELPSNQ

-531 EENQKKGNLI
+531 EENKKKGKLI

-546 DKDGNSPQQEE
+546 DKEGNLPQQEE
-557 EGKEQTTPGEEEAPM
+557 EGKEQTPPGEEEVPL

-583 LEQEMEAQQEGTEV
+583 LEQEVEGQQEGTEV
-597 EESEMD
+597 EESEME

-615 IPTGEEIPADIEGYE
+615 MPTDIEGYE
-630 EIQPEVPEQEVPL
+630 EIQ
-643 EDIPTDIEVYE
+643 T
-654 EVQPEVPEQEVPL
+654 EVPEQEVPL
-667 EEVSSDMEAYEEI
+667 EEVPTDIETYEEIQTEVPEQEVPLEEVPTDIEAYEEI

-688 IPLEEVS
+688 VPLEEVS
-695 SDMEAYEE
+695 TDMEVYEE

-709 TQELPLEEMSPDHE
+709 TQELPLEEVSPDHE

-730 DIPQQDIPTEEI
+730 DIPQQDILT
-742 PMDISREEIQPEQDI
+742 EEIQPEQET

-809 PTEVN
+809 PAKVN
-814 EAGQIVA
+814 EAGEIVA
-821 KKPDIDVEST
+821 KSTHIDVEST
-831 VQVSNSSG
+831 VQNANSSDA
-839 SFIPTESISTSDL
+839 FIPTEPISTDL
-852 AQVNEK
+852 TRVNEK
-858 EVSTNEPIQENAETI
+858 EVSKNEPIQGEAETI

-904 LDPLKKDE
+904 LEPPKKDE

>member
-1 MGAKGMKKL
+1 MKKL
-10 FSICMILVFFLIPL
+10 FSICMILVFFLLPL
-24 GPHVALAED
+24 GSHVALAED
-33 TKTEEKQEQ
+33 TKKEEKQEQKQEQ

-59 YKDKYYEIDTYQPKE
+59 YKGKYYEIDTYQPKE
-74 EDKNVFQKVGGYLFG
+74 DEKNVFEKVGGYLFG

-110 MAFQLNVIL
+110 MAFQLNVVL

-136 DTVADKL
+136 DAVADKL

-229 IVLAKA
+229 TVLAKA

-277 EKLGTKRVDELLATA
+277 EKLGAKRVDELLAQA
-292 PGKDRESKVQ
+292 PGKDRENKVQ
-302 EEIKK
+302 DEVKN
-307 GNQMMI
+307 GNQMMVI
-313 VTSVGERLV
+313 SSVGERLV

-475 YIGDKMGAH
+475 YIGDKMGMH
-484 FNSAAEL
+484 FNNAAEL

-497 LENAGTDDEK
+497 LENAGTDEEK
-507 TKANPL
+507 PKANPL

-546 DKDGNSPQQEE
+546 DKNGDLSQQEE
-557 EGKEQTTPGEEEAPM
+557 EGKEQTIPGEEEAPM

-583 LEQEMEAQQEGTEV
+583 LEQEMEEQQEGTEV
-597 EESEMD
+597 EESEME

-615 IPTGEEIPADIEGYE
+615 IPTGEEMPADIEGYE
-630 EIQPEVPEQEVPL
+630 EVQPEVPEQEVPL

-667 EEVSSDMEAYEEI
+667 EEVSTDMEAYEEI

-709 TQELPLEEMSPDHE
+709 TQELLLEEVSPDHE
-723 TFEEIPS
+723 TYEEIPS
-730 DIPQQDIPTEEI
+730 DLPQQDIPTEEI
-742 PMDISREEIQPEQDI
+742 PMDISREEIQPEHET
-757 STNIPQQEI
+757 STHIPQQEI

-809 PTEVN
+809 PAKVN
-814 EAGQIVA
+814 EAGEIVA
-821 KKPDIDVEST
+821 KNSNIDVEST
-831 VQVSNSSG
+831 VQETNSSD
-839 SFIPTESISTSDL
+839 SFIATESISPTDL
-852 AQVNEK
+852 TRVNEK
-858 EVSTNEPIQENAETI
+858 EVSKNEPIQGEAETI

-904 LDPLKKDE
+904 LEPPKKDE

>member
-1 MGAKGMKKL
+1 MKKL
-10 FSICMILVFFLIPL
+10 FSICMILVFFLLPL
-24 GPHVALAED
+24 GSHVALAED
-33 TKTEEKQEQ
+33 TKKEEKQEQ

-136 DTVADKL
+136 DAVADKL

-153 GKGGFLSSGLF
+153 EKGGFLSSGLF

-229 IVLAKA
+229 TVLAKA

-277 EKLGTKRVDELLATA
+277 EKLGAKRVDELLAT
-292 PGKDRESKVQ
+292 PLGKDRDEK
-302 EEIKK
+302 IKK
-307 GNQMMI
+307 EVKDGNQMMVI
-313 VTSVGERLV
+313 SSVGERLV

-400 TVAELLYVL
+400 TIAELLYVL

-432 IFRGNIVAAFSRARG
+432 IFRGNIVAAFSKVRG

-507 TKANPL
+507 AKANPL

-526 TEQEK
+526 AEQEK

-546 DKDGNSPQQEE
+546 DKDGNLPQQGE
-557 EGKEQTTPGEEEAPM
+557 EGKEQTLPGEEEAPV

-583 LEQEMEAQQEGTEV
+583 LEQEMEGQQEGTEV
-597 EESEMD
+597 EESEIE

-615 IPTGEEIPADIEGYE
+615 IPTVEETQAG
-630 EIQPEVPEQEVPL
+630 
-643 EDIPTDIEVYE
+643 
-654 EVQPEVPEQEVPL
+654 
-667 EEVSSDMEAYEEI
+667 MEAYEEI

-688 IPLEEVS
+688 VPL
-695 SDMEAYEE
+695 
-703 IQTEVP
+703 
-709 TQELPLEEMSPDHE
+709 
-723 TFEEIPS
+723 EEIPS
-730 DIPQQDIPTEEI
+730 DISQQEIQTEEI
-742 PMDISREEIQPEQDI
+742 PSDISQQEIQTEEIPSDI
-757 STNIPQQEI
+757 SQQEI
-766 STPIETEANEPLI
+766 SAPIETEANEPLI
-779 PDTIRADVNEEGVIV
+779 PDTIRADVSEEGVIV
-794 PHTPETTSADIPDAI
+794 PRTTETSPSISNADIPDAI
-809 PTEVN
+809 SAEVN
-814 EAGQIVA
+814 ETGQIVA
-821 KKPDIDVEST
+821 KNSDIDVEST
-831 VQVSNSSG
+831 VQLSNSSD
-839 SFIPTESISTSDL
+839 SFIPTESVTTSDL

-858 EVSTNEPIQENAETI
+858 EVSKNELIQEKAVTI

-883 AAGSENWMPSTD
+883 AVGSENWIPPSD
-895 PQNLDNLDD
+895 PQNLDNLDG
-904 LDPLKKDE
+904 LESPKKGE

>member
-1 MGAKGMKKL
+1 MKKL
-10 FSICMILVFFLIPL
+10 FSIFMILVFFLLPL
-24 GPHVALAED
+24 GSHVALAED

-74 EDKNVFQKVGGYLFG
+74 DEKNVFQKVGGYLFG

-136 DTVADKL
+136 DAVADKL

-197 KTVLVIAF
+197 KTVFVIAF

-229 IVLAKA
+229 TVLAKA

-277 EKLGTKRVDELLATA
+277 EKLGAQRVDELLSK
-292 PGKDRESKVQ
+292 PLGKDRDDLVQ
-302 EEIKK
+302 KEVKK
-307 GNQMMI
+307 GNQMMVI
-313 VTSVGERLV
+313 SSVGERLV

-432 IFRGNIVAAFSRARG
+432 LFRGNIVVAFSRARG

-546 DKDGNSPQQEE
+546 DKDGNLPQQEE
-557 EGKEQTTPGEEEAPM
+557 EGKEQTTPDEEEAPI

-583 LEQEMEAQQEGTEV
+583 LEQEMEEQQEGTEV
-597 EESEMD
+597 EESEME

-615 IPTGEEIPADIEGYE
+615 IPADIEGYE
-630 EIQPEVPEQEVPL
+630 E
-643 EDIPTDIEVYE
+643 
-654 EVQPEVPEQEVPL
+654 VQSEVPEQEVPL
-667 EEVSSDMEAYEEI
+667 EEVPTDIEIHEDVQQEVPDQEVPLEEVSTDMEAYEEI

-703 IQTEVP
+703 IQTEVL
-709 TQELPLEEMSPDHE
+709 TQELPLEEVSPDHE

-742 PMDISREEIQPEQDI
+742 PMDISREEIQPEQET
-757 STNIPQQEI
+757 STHIPQQEI

-779 PDTIRADVNEEGVIV
+779 PD
-794 PHTPETTSADIPDAI
+794 AI
-809 PTEVN
+809 PAEVN
-814 EAGQIVA
+814 EAGEIIA
-821 KKPDIDVEST
+821 KKPNIDVEST
-831 VQVSNSSG
+831 VQDTNSSD
-839 SFIPTESISTSDL
+839 SFIPTEPISSDL
-852 AQVNEK
+852 TPVNEK
-858 EVSTNEPIQENAETI
+858 EVSKNEPIQGEAEII

-904 LDPLKKDE
+904 LEPPKKDE

>member
-1 MGAKGMKKL
+1 MKKL
-10 FSICMILVFFLIPL
+10 FSICMILVIFLLPL

-33 TKTEEKQEQ
+33 TKKEEKQEQ

-74 EDKNVFQKVGGYLFG
+74 EDKNVFEKVGGYLFG

-136 DTVADKL
+136 DAVADKL

-153 GKGGFLSSGLF
+153 EKGGFLSSGLF

-229 IVLAKA
+229 TVLAKA

-277 EKLGTKRVDELLATA
+277 EKLGAQRVDELLAKS
-292 PGKDRESKVQ
+292 PGKERNELVGKEV
-302 EEIKK
+302 KK
-307 GNQMMI
+307 GNQMM
-313 VTSVGERLV
+313 VLSSVGERLV

-400 TVAELLYVL
+400 TIAELLYVL

-432 IFRGNIVAAFSRARG
+432 IFRGNIVAAFSKVRG

-526 TEQEK
+526 AEQEK

-546 DKDGNSPQQEE
+546 DKDGNLPQPGE
-557 EGKEQTTPGEEEAPM
+557 EGKEQTLPSEEEAPV

-583 LEQEMEAQQEGTEV
+583 LEQEMEGQQEGTEV
-597 EESEMD
+597 EESEME

-615 IPTGEEIPADIEGYE
+615 IPTGEETQAGMEAYE
-630 EIQPEVPEQEVPL
+630 EIQTEVPEQAVPL
-643 EDIPTDIEVYE
+643 EEIPTDIEVHE
-654 EVQPEVPEQEVPL
+654 DVQQEVPEQEMPL
-667 EEVSSDMEAYEEI
+667 EEVPTDMEAYEEI

-688 IPLEEVS
+688 IPLEEVP
-695 SDMEAYEE
+695 SDMEVYEE

-709 TQELPLEEMSPDHE
+709 TQELPLEEVSADHE

-742 PMDISREEIQPEQDI
+742 PMDISREEIKSEQDI

-766 STPIETEANEPLI
+766 STPIETDANEPLI
-779 PDTIRADVNEEGVIV
+779 PDTIRADVSEEGVIV
-794 PHTPETTSADIPDAI
+794 PRTMETGSSISNADIPDAI
-809 PTEVN
+809 SAEVN

-831 VQVSNSSG
+831 VQVSNSSD
-839 SFIPTESISTSDL
+839 SFIPTESVSTSDL

-858 EVSTNEPIQENAETI
+858 EVSKNEPIQEKAVTI
-873 DTPDIQYGAV
+873 DTPDIQYGALAV
-883 AAGSENWMPSTD
+883 GSENWMPSTD

-904 LDPLKKDE
+904 LEPQKKDE

>member
-1 MGAKGMKKL
+1 MKKL
-10 FSICMILVFFLIPL
+10 FSICMILVFFLLPL

-59 YKDKYYEIDTYQPKE
+59 YKGKYYEIDTYQPKE

-97 QRMLYTTCQWFAN
+97 QRMLYTTCQWLAN

-197 KTVLVIAF
+197 KMVFVIAF
-205 IVTYIGNAS
+205 IVTYIGNAG

-229 IVLAKA
+229 TVLAKA

-277 EKLGTKRVDELLATA
+277 EKLGAQRVDELLAKA
-292 PGKDRESKVQ
+292 PGEDRIKIVQKEVKDQ
-302 EEIKK
+302 
-307 GNQMMI
+307 GNQMMVI
-313 VTSVGERLV
+313 SSVGERLV

-333 AGVPVIAFCLLIVAF
+333 AGIPVIAFCLLIVAF

-400 TVAELLYVL
+400 TIAELLYVL

-432 IFRGNIVAAFSRARG
+432 LFRDNIAASFKRVKG
-447 VYETV
+447 VYKTV
-452 TNISLMTE
+452 TDITLMTE
-460 NFVDKGKEYAGNTMS
+460 NVVDKGKEYAGNTMS
-475 YIGDKMGAH
+475 YIGDKMGMH

-497 LENAGTDDEK
+497 LENTGTDDEK

-513 VQANIPNDLPNNQ
+513 MQANIPNDLPNNQ

-531 EENQKKGNLI
+531 EENQKKGKLI

-546 DKDGNSPQQEE
+546 DKEGNLPQQEE
-557 EGKEQTTPGEEEAPM
+557 EGKEQTPPGEEEAPM

-583 LEQEMEAQQEGTEV
+583 LEQEMEGQQEGTEV
-597 EESEMD
+597 EESEME

-615 IPTGEEIPADIEGYE
+615 IPTGEETQAGMEAYE
-630 EIQPEVPEQEVPL
+630 EIQTEVPEQAVPL
-643 EDIPTDIEVYE
+643 EEIPTDIEVHE
-654 EVQPEVPEQEVPL
+654 DVQQEVPL
-667 EEVSSDMEAYEEI
+667 EEVSTDMEAYEEI

-688 IPLEEVS
+688 VPLEEIS

-709 TQELPLEEMSPDHE
+709 TQELPLEEVSPDHE

-809 PTEVN
+809 PAKVN
-814 EAGQIVA
+814 EAGEIVA
-821 KKPDIDVEST
+821 KNTHIDVEST
-831 VQVSNSSG
+831 VQNANSSDT
-839 SFIPTESISTSDL
+839 FIPTEPISTDL
-852 AQVNEK
+852 TRVNEK
-858 EVSTNEPIQENAETI
+858 EVSKNEPIQGEAETI

-904 LDPLKKDE
+904 LEPPKKR

>member
-1 MGAKGMKKL
+1 MKKI
-10 FSICMILVFFLIPL
+10 FSICMILVFFLLPL
-24 GPHVALAED
+24 GSYVALAED
-33 TKTEEKQEQ
+33 TKKEEKQEQ

-197 KTVLVIAF
+197 KTVFVIAF
-205 IVTYIGNAS
+205 IVTYIGNAG

-229 IVLAKA
+229 TVLAKA

-292 PGKDRESKVQ
+292 PGKDRESMVQ
-302 EEIKK
+302 EEIKR

-432 IFRGNIVAAFSRARG
+432 LFRDNIATAFKRVKG
-447 VYETV
+447 VYKTV
-452 TNISLMTE
+452 TDITLMTE
-460 NFVDKGKEYAGNTMS
+460 NVVDKGKEYAGNTIS

-497 LENAGTDDEK
+497 LENTGTDDEK

-513 VQANIPNDLPNNQ
+513 IQANIPNELPSNQ

-531 EENQKKGNLI
+531 EENKKKGKLI

-546 DKDGNSPQQEE
+546 DKEGNLPQQEA
-557 EGKEQTTPGEEEAPM
+557 EGKEQATPGEEEVPL

-583 LEQEMEAQQEGTEV
+583 LEQEMEGQQEGTDV
-597 EESEMD
+597 EESEME
-603 VQPELVSLEDEE
+603 VQPELISLEDEE
-615 IPTGEEIPADIEGYE
+615 IPAGEETQAGMEAYE
-630 EIQPEVPEQEVPL
+630 EIQ
-643 EDIPTDIEVYE
+643 T
-654 EVQPEVPEQEVPL
+654 EVPEQEVPL
-667 EEVSSDMEAYEEI
+667 EEIPTDIEVHGDVQQEVPLEEVSTDMEAYEEI
-680 QTEVPEQE
+680 QSESPEQE

-709 TQELPLEEMSPDHE
+709 TQELPLEEVSPDHE

-742 PMDISREEIQPEQDI
+742 PMDISREEIQPEQET
-757 STNIPQQEI
+757 STHIPQQEI

-794 PHTPETTSADIPDAI
+794 PYTTETTSTDIPDAI
-809 PTEVN
+809 PAEVN
-814 EAGQIVA
+814 ESGEIVA
-821 KKPDIDVEST
+821 KNTHIDVEST
-831 VQVSNSSG
+831 VRDENSSD
-839 SFIPTESISTSDL
+839 SFIPTESISSSDL
-852 AQVNEK
+852 TRVKEK
-858 EVSTNEPIQENAETI
+858 EVSKNEPIQGEAETI

-883 AAGSENWMPSTD
+883 AAGSENWMPSTE
-895 PQNLDNLDD
+895 PQNLDNLDNLDD
-904 LDPLKKDE
+904 LDDLEPPKKDE

>member
-1 MGAKGMKKL
+1 MKKL
-10 FSICMILVFFLIPL
+10 FSICVILVFFLLPL
-24 GPHVALAED
+24 GSHVALAED
-33 TKTEEKQEQ
+33 AKKEEKQEQ

-59 YKDKYYEIDTYQPKE
+59 YKGKYYEIDTYQPKE
-74 EDKNVFQKVGGYLFG
+74 DEKNVFEKVGGYLFG

-197 KTVLVIAF
+197 KTVFVIAF

-229 IVLAKA
+229 TVLAKA

-277 EKLGTKRVDELLATA
+277 EKLGAKRVDELLAQA
-292 PGKDRESKVQ
+292 PGKDRENKVQ
-302 EEIKK
+302 DEVKN
-307 GNQMMI
+307 GNQMMVI
-313 VTSVGERLV
+313 SSVGERLV

-432 IFRGNIVAAFSRARG
+432 LFRGNIVAAFSRARG

-546 DKDGNSPQQEE
+546 DKDGNLPQQEE

-583 LEQEMEAQQEGTEV
+583 LEQEMEEQQEGTEV
-597 EESEMD
+597 EESKME

-615 IPTGEEIPADIEGYE
+615 MPADIEGYEEVQPELPEQEVPLEEVSTDMEIYE
-630 EIQPEVPEQEVPL
+630 EIQPEVPEQEM
-643 EDIPTDIEVYE
+643 
-654 EVQPEVPEQEVPL
+654 PL
-667 EEVSSDMEAYEEI
+667 EEVSSDMAAYEEV
-680 QTEVPEQE
+680 QTEE
-688 IPLEEVS
+688 
-695 SDMEAYEE
+695 
-703 IQTEVP
+703 
-709 TQELPLEEMSPDHE
+709 ELPLEEVSPDHE

-742 PMDISREEIQPEQDI
+742 PMDISREEIQPEQET

-809 PTEVN
+809 PAEVT
-814 EAGQIVA
+814 EAGEIVA
-821 KKPDIDVEST
+821 KNPDIDVEST
-831 VQVSNSSG
+831 VQVTNSSD
-839 SFIPTESISTSDL
+839 SFIPTESVSSSDL
-852 AQVNEK
+852 TRVNEK
-858 EVSTNEPIQENAETI
+858 EVSKNEPIQGETKTI

-904 LDPLKKDE
+904 LEPPKKDE

>member
-1 MGAKGMKKL
+1 MKKL
-10 FSICMILVFFLIPL
+10 FSICMILVFFLLPL
-24 GPHVALAED
+24 GPHMALAED

-42 KGARI
+42 TGARI

-74 EDKNVFQKVGGYLFG
+74 DEKNVFQKVGGYLFG

-229 IVLAKA
+229 TVLAKA

-277 EKLGTKRVDELLATA
+277 EKLGAKRVDELLAT
-292 PGKDRESKVQ
+292 PLGKDRDEK
-302 EEIKK
+302 IKK
-307 GNQMMI
+307 EVKDGNQMMVI
-313 VTSVGERLV
+313 SSVGERLV

-432 IFRGNIVAAFSRARG
+432 LFRGNIVAAFSRARG

-546 DKDGNSPQQEE
+546 DKEGNLPQREE
-557 EGKEQTTPGEEEAPM
+557 EGKEQTTPSEEEAPM

-583 LEQEMEAQQEGTEV
+583 LEQEMEEQQEGTEV
-597 EESEMD
+597 EESEME

-615 IPTGEEIPADIEGYE
+615 IPTGEEMPADIEGYE
-630 EIQPEVPEQEVPL
+630 EVQPEVPEQEVPL

-667 EEVSSDMEAYEEI
+667 EEVSTDMEAYEEI

-688 IPLEEVS
+688 MPLEEVS
-695 SDMEAYEE
+695 SDLEAYEE

-757 STNIPQQEI
+757 STHIPQQEI

-809 PTEVN
+809 PAKVN
-814 EAGQIVA
+814 EAGEIVA
-821 KKPDIDVEST
+821 KNTDIDVEST
-831 VQVSNSSG
+831 AQEINSSD
-839 SFIPTESISTSDL
+839 SFIPTESVSSSDL
-852 AQVNEK
+852 TRVNEK
-858 EVSTNEPIQENAETI
+858 EVSKNEPIQGEAETI

-904 LDPLKKDE
+904 LEPPKKDE

>member
-1 MGAKGMKKL
+1 MKKL
-10 FSICMILVFFLIPL
+10 FSICMILVLFLLPL
-24 GPHVALAED
+24 GSHVALAED
-33 TKTEEKQEQ
+33 TKKEEKQEQ

-136 DTVADKL
+136 DAVADKL

-153 GKGGFLSSGLF
+153 EKGGFLSSGLF

-229 IVLAKA
+229 TVLAKA

-277 EKLGTKRVDELLATA
+277 EKLGAKRVDELLAKA
-292 PGKDRESKVQ
+292 PGEDRVKIVQKEVKDQ
-302 EEIKK
+302 
-307 GNQMMI
+307 GNQMMVI
-313 VTSVGERLV
+313 TSVGERLV

-400 TVAELLYVL
+400 TIAELLYVL

-432 IFRGNIVAAFSRARG
+432 LFRGNIVAAFSRARG

-526 TEQEK
+526 MEHEK

-546 DKDGNSPQQEE
+546 DKDGNLPQQGE
-557 EGKEQTTPGEEEAPM
+557 EGKEQTLPGEEEAPV

-583 LEQEMEAQQEGTEV
+583 LEQEMEGQQEGTEV
-597 EESEMD
+597 EESEME

-615 IPTGEEIPADIEGYE
+615 IPTGEETQAG
-630 EIQPEVPEQEVPL
+630 
-643 EDIPTDIEVYE
+643 
-654 EVQPEVPEQEVPL
+654 
-667 EEVSSDMEAYEEI
+667 MEAYEEI

-688 IPLEEVS
+688 VPLDEIPTDIEVHEDVQQEVPEQEMPLEGVPT
-695 SDMEAYEE
+695 DMEAYEE

-709 TQELPLEEMSPDHE
+709 TQELPLEEVSADHE

-742 PMDISREEIQPEQDI
+742 PMDISREEIQSEQDI

-766 STPIETEANEPLI
+766 SKQEVSTPIETDVNEPLI
-779 PDTIRADVNEEGVIV
+779 PDTIRADVSEEGVIV
-794 PHTPETTSADIPDAI
+794 PRTTETSSPISNADIPDAI
-809 PTEVN
+809 SAEVS
-814 EAGQIVA
+814 ETGQIVA

-831 VQVSNSSG
+831 AQVSNSSD
-839 SFIPTESISTSDL
+839 SFIPTESVSTSDL

-858 EVSTNEPIQENAETI
+858 EVSKSEPIQEKAVTI

-895 PQNLDNLDD
+895 PQNLDD
-904 LDPLKKDE
+904 LEPPKKDE

>member
-1 MGAKGMKKL
+1 MKRL
-10 FSICMILVFFLIPL
+10 FSIFMILVFFLLPL
-24 GPHVALAED
+24 GSHVALAED

-74 EDKNVFQKVGGYLFG
+74 EDKNVFEKGWGYLFG
-89 DDSVGKDL
+89 DDSMGKDL

-119 GQLTIFLVD
+119 GQLIIFLVD

-136 DTVADKL
+136 DAVADKL

-229 IVLAKA
+229 TVLAKA

-243 GRSKADAI
+243 GRSKEDAI

-277 EKLGTKRVDELLATA
+277 EKLGAQRVDELLAKS
-292 PGKDRESKVQ
+292 PGKERN
-302 EEIKK
+302 EIVGKEVKK
-307 GNQMMI
+307 GNQMM
-313 VTSVGERLV
+313 VLSSVGERLV

-400 TVAELLYVL
+400 TIAELLYVL

-432 IFRGNIVAAFSRARG
+432 LFRGNIVAAFSKARG

-475 YIGDKMGAH
+475 YIGDKMGVH

-546 DKDGNSPQQEE
+546 DKDGNLPQQEE
-557 EGKEQTTPGEEEAPM
+557 EGKEQTLPGEEEVPL

-583 LEQEMEAQQEGTEV
+583 LEQEMEEQQGTEV
-597 EESEMD
+597 EESEME
-603 VQPELVSLEDEE
+603 V
-615 IPTGEEIPADIEGYE
+615 
-630 EIQPEVPEQEVPL
+630 QPEVPEQEVPL

-654 EVQPEVPEQEVPL
+654 EVQPEVPEQEAPL
-667 EEVSSDMEAYEEI
+667 EEVPTDMEAYEEI

-709 TQELPLEEMSPDHE
+709 TQELPLEEVSPDHE
-723 TFEEIPS
+723 TYEEIPS

-742 PMDISREEIQPEQDI
+742 PMDISREEIQPEQET
-757 STNIPQQEI
+757 STHIPQQEI
-766 STPIETEANEPLI
+766 STPIETESNEPLI

-809 PTEVN
+809 PAEVN
-814 EAGQIVA
+814 EAGEIVA
-821 KKPDIDVEST
+821 KKPNIDVEST
-831 VQVSNSSG
+831 VQETYSSD
-839 SFIPTESISTSDL
+839 SFIPTESISPTDL
-852 AQVNEK
+852 TQVNEK
-858 EVSTNEPIQENAETI
+858 EVSKNEPIQEKAVTI

-904 LDPLKKDE
+904 LEPPKKDE

>member
-1 MGAKGMKKL
+1 MKKL
-10 FSICMILVFFLIPL
+10 FSICMILAFFLLPL
-24 GPHVALAED
+24 GSHVALAED

-97 QRMLYTTCQWFAN
+97 QRMLYTTCQWLAN

-153 GKGGFLSSGLF
+153 GKGGFSSSGLF

-205 IVTYIGNAS
+205 IVTYIGNAG

-229 IVLAKA
+229 TVLAKA

-277 EKLGTKRVDELLATA
+277 EKLGAKRVDELLAKA
-292 PGKDRESKVQ
+292 PGEDRIKIVQKEVKDQ
-302 EEIKK
+302 

-313 VTSVGERLV
+313 ISSVGERLV

-386 ALKIFMSVMLVIIF
+386 ALKIFMSGMLVIIF

-432 IFRGNIVAAFSRARG
+432 LFRGNIVAAFSRARG

-526 TEQEK
+526 TDQEK
-531 EENQKKGNLI
+531 EENKKKGNLI

-546 DKDGNSPQQEE
+546 DKEGNLPQQEE

-583 LEQEMEAQQEGTEV
+583 LEQEMEEQQEGAEV
-597 EESEMD
+597 EESEME

-615 IPTGEEIPADIEGYE
+615 IPTGEETQAGMEAYE
-630 EIQPEVPEQEVPL
+630 EIQTEVPEQAVPL
-643 EDIPTDIEVYE
+643 EEIPTDIEVHE
-654 EVQPEVPEQEVPL
+654 DVQTEVPEQEVPL
-667 EEVSSDMEAYEEI
+667 EEVSTDMEAYEEI

-688 IPLEEVS
+688 MPLEEVS

-709 TQELPLEEMSPDHE
+709 TQELPLEEVSPDHE

-730 DIPQQDIPTEEI
+730 DIPQQEISTEEI
-742 PMDISREEIQPEQDI
+742 PMDISREEIQPEQET

-809 PTEVN
+809 PAEVN
-814 EAGQIVA
+814 ESGEIVA
-821 KKPDIDVEST
+821 KKPNIDVEST
-831 VQVSNSSG
+831 VQETNSSD
-839 SFIPTESISTSDL
+839 SFIPTESISPTDL
-852 AQVNEK
+852 TRVNEK
-858 EVSTNEPIQENAETI
+858 EVSKNEPIQGEAETI

-883 AAGSENWMPSTD
+883 AAGSENWMPSND

-904 LDPLKKDE
+904 LEPQKKDE

>member
-1 MGAKGMKKL
+1 MKRL
-10 FSICMILVFFLIPL
+10 FSIFTILVFFLLPL
-24 GPHVALAED
+24 GSHVALAED

-74 EDKNVFQKVGGYLFG
+74 EDKNVFEKGWGYLFG
-89 DDSVGKDL
+89 DDSMGKDL

-136 DTVADKL
+136 DAVADKL

-229 IVLAKA
+229 TVLAKA

-277 EKLGTKRVDELLATA
+277 EKLGAQRVDELLAKS
-292 PGKDRESKVQ
+292 PGKERN
-302 EEIKK
+302 EIVGKEVKK
-307 GNQMMI
+307 GNQMM
-313 VTSVGERLV
+313 VLSSVGERLV

-475 YIGDKMGAH
+475 YIGDKMGMH
-484 FNSAAEL
+484 FNNAAEL

-507 TKANPL
+507 TKNNPL

-531 EENQKKGNLI
+531 EENQKKGKLI

-546 DKDGNSPQQEE
+546 DKDGNLPQQEE
-557 EGKEQTTPGEEEAPM
+557 EGKEQTMPGEEEAPM
-572 QQDLISLDKEA
+572 QQDPISLDKEA
-583 LEQEMEAQQEGTEV
+583 LEQEVEGQQEGTEV
-597 EESEMD
+597 GESEMD
-603 VQPELVSLEDEE
+603 VQPELVSLENEE

-643 EDIPTDIEVYE
+643 EDIPTNIEVYE

-703 IQTEVP
+703 I
-709 TQELPLEEMSPDHE
+709 
-723 TFEEIPS
+723 PS

-742 PMDISREEIQPEQDI
+742 PMDISREEIQPEQET
-757 STNIPQQEI
+757 STHIPQQEI
-766 STPIETEANEPLI
+766 STPIETESNDPLI

-809 PTEVN
+809 PAEVN
-814 EAGQIVA
+814 ESGEIVA
-821 KKPDIDVEST
+821 KKPNIDVEST
-831 VQVSNSSG
+831 VQVTNSSD
-839 SFIPTESISTSDL
+839 SFIPTESISPTDL
-852 AQVNEK
+852 TRVNEK
-858 EVSTNEPIQENAETI
+858 EVSKNEPIQGEVETI

-904 LDPLKKDE
+904 LEPPKKDE

>member
-1 MGAKGMKKL
+1 MKKL
-10 FSICMILVFFLIPL
+10 FSICMILVFFLLPL

-74 EDKNVFQKVGGYLFG
+74 DEKNVFQKVGGYLFG

-153 GKGGFLSSGLF
+153 GKGGFSSSGLF

-205 IVTYIGNAS
+205 IVTYIGNAGA
-214 TILKSANTISSEISV
+214 ILKSANTISSEISV
-229 IVLAKA
+229 TVLAKA

-277 EKLGTKRVDELLATA
+277 EKLGAKRVDELLAT
-292 PGKDRESKVQ
+292 PLGKDRDEK
-302 EEIKK
+302 IKK
-307 GNQMMI
+307 EVKDGNQMMVI
-313 VTSVGERLV
+313 SSVGERLV

-432 IFRGNIVAAFSRARG
+432 LFRGNIVAAFSRARG

-531 EENQKKGNLI
+531 EENKKKGNLI

-546 DKDGNSPQQEE
+546 DKEGNLPQQEE
-557 EGKEQTTPGEEEAPM
+557 EGKEQTTPSEEEAPM

-583 LEQEMEAQQEGTEV
+583 LEQEMEEQQEGTEM
-597 EESEMD
+597 E

-615 IPTGEEIPADIEGYE
+615 IPTGEEMPADIEGYE
-630 EIQPEVPEQEVPL
+630 EVQPEVPEQEVPL

-667 EEVSSDMEAYEEI
+667 EEVSTDMEAYEEI

-688 IPLEEVS
+688 MPLEEVS
-695 SDMEAYEE
+695 SDMEAYVE

-709 TQELPLEEMSPDHE
+709 TQELPLEEVSSDHE

-742 PMDISREEIQPEQDI
+742 PMDISREEIQPEQET

-809 PTEVN
+809 PAEVN
-814 EAGQIVA
+814 EAVEIVA

-831 VQVSNSSG
+831 IQNTNSSD
-839 SFIPTESISTSDL
+839 SFIPTEPISSDL
-852 AQVNEK
+852 TPVNEK
-858 EVSTNEPIQENAETI
+858 EVSKNEPIQEKAETI

-904 LDPLKKDE
+904 LEPQKKDE

>member
-1 MGAKGMKKL
+1 MKKL
-10 FSICMILVFFLIPL
+10 FSICMILVFFLLPL

-74 EDKNVFQKVGGYLFG
+74 DEKNVFQKVGGYLFG

-97 QRMLYTTCQWFAN
+97 QRMLYTTCQWFTN

-153 GKGGFLSSGLF
+153 GKGGFSSSGLF

-184 IKRQPSKGLSELV
+184 IKRQSSKGLSELV

-229 IVLAKA
+229 TVLAKA

-243 GRSKADAI
+243 GRSKEDAI

-277 EKLGTKRVDELLATA
+277 EKLGAKRVDELLAT
-292 PGKDRESKVQ
+292 PLGKDRDEK
-302 EEIKK
+302 IKK
-307 GNQMMI
+307 EVKDGNQMMVI
-313 VTSVGERLV
+313 SSVGKRLV

-348 QLWFLVMSIISP
+348 QLGFLVMSIISP

-432 IFRGNIVAAFSRARG
+432 LFRGNIVAAFSRARG

-526 TEQEK
+526 TDQEK

-546 DKDGNSPQQEE
+546 DKNGDLSQQEE
-557 EGKEQTTPGEEEAPM
+557 EGKEQTIPGEEEAPM

-583 LEQEMEAQQEGTEV
+583 LEQEMEEQQEGTEV
-597 EESEMD
+597 EESEME

-615 IPTGEEIPADIEGYE
+615 IPTGEEMPADIEGYE
-630 EIQPEVPEQEVPL
+630 EVQPEVPEQEVPL

-667 EEVSSDMEAYEEI
+667 EEVSTDMEAYEEI

-709 TQELPLEEMSPDHE
+709 TQELPLEEVSPDHE
-723 TFEEIPS
+723 TYEEIPS

-742 PMDISREEIQPEQDI
+742 PMDISREEIQPEQET
-757 STNIPQQEI
+757 STHIPQQEI

-809 PTEVN
+809 PAEVN
-814 EAGQIVA
+814 ESGEIVA
-821 KKPDIDVEST
+821 KKPNIDVEST
-831 VQVSNSSG
+831 VQETNSSD
-839 SFIPTESISTSDL
+839 SFIPTESISPTDL
-852 AQVNEK
+852 TRVNEK
-858 EVSTNEPIQENAETI
+858 EVSKNEPIQGEAETI

-904 LDPLKKDE
+904 LEPQKKGE

>member
-1 MGAKGMKKL
+1 
-10 FSICMILVFFLIPL
+10 
-24 GPHVALAED
+24 
-33 TKTEEKQEQ
+33 
-42 KGARI
+42 
-47 SENLF
+47 
-52 SGYTDGI
+52 
-59 YKDKYYEIDTYQPKE
+59 PKE

-97 QRMLYTTCQWFAN
+97 QRMLYTTCQWLAN

-229 IVLAKA
+229 TVLAKA

-400 TVAELLYVL
+400 TIAELLYVL

-432 IFRGNIVAAFSRARG
+432 LFRGNIIAAFSRARG

-475 YIGDKMGAH
+475 YIGDKMGMH
-484 FNSAAEL
+484 FNNAAEL

-513 VQANIPNDLPNNQ
+513 MQANIPNDLPN
-526 TEQEK
+526 
-531 EENQKKGNLI
+531 
-541 SLQDR
+541 
-546 DKDGNSPQQEE
+546 
-557 EGKEQTTPGEEEAPM
+557 
-572 QQDLISLDKEA
+572 
-583 LEQEMEAQQEGTEV
+583 
-597 EESEMD
+597 
-603 VQPELVSLEDEE
+603 
-615 IPTGEEIPADIEGYE
+615 
-630 EIQPEVPEQEVPL
+630 
-643 EDIPTDIEVYE
+643 
-654 EVQPEVPEQEVPL
+654 
-667 EEVSSDMEAYEEI
+667 
-680 QTEVPEQE
+680 
-688 IPLEEVS
+688 
-695 SDMEAYEE
+695 
-703 IQTEVP
+703 
-709 TQELPLEEMSPDHE
+709 
-723 TFEEIPS
+723 
-730 DIPQQDIPTEEI
+730 
-742 PMDISREEIQPEQDI
+742 
-757 STNIPQQEI
+757 
-766 STPIETEANEPLI
+766 
-779 PDTIRADVNEEGVIV
+779 
-794 PHTPETTSADIPDAI
+794 
-809 PTEVN
+809 
-814 EAGQIVA
+814 
-821 KKPDIDVEST
+821 
-831 VQVSNSSG
+831 
-839 SFIPTESISTSDL
+839 
-852 AQVNEK
+852 
-858 EVSTNEPIQENAETI
+858 
-873 DTPDIQYGAV
+873 
-883 AAGSENWMPSTD
+883 
-895 PQNLDNLDD
+895 
-904 LDPLKKDE
+904 

>member
-1 MGAKGMKKL
+1 MKKL
-10 FSICMILVFFLIPL
+10 FSICMILVFFLLPL

-74 EDKNVFQKVGGYLFG
+74 DEKNVFQKVGGYLFG

-153 GKGGFLSSGLF
+153 GKGGFSSSGLF

-205 IVTYIGNAS
+205 IVTYIGNAGA
-214 TILKSANTISSEISV
+214 ILKSANTISSEISV
-229 IVLAKA
+229 TVLAKA

-277 EKLGTKRVDELLATA
+277 EKLGAKRVDELLAT
-292 PGKDRESKVQ
+292 PLGKDRDEK
-302 EEIKK
+302 IKK
-307 GNQMMI
+307 EVKDGNQMMVI
-313 VTSVGERLV
+313 SSVGERLV

-432 IFRGNIVAAFSRARG
+432 LFRGNIVAAFSRARG

-460 NFVDKGKEYAGNTMS
+460 NFVDKGKEYAGNTLS

-531 EENQKKGNLI
+531 EENKKKGNLI

-546 DKDGNSPQQEE
+546 DKEGNLPQQEE
-557 EGKEQTTPGEEEAPM
+557 EGKEQTTPSEEEAPM

-583 LEQEMEAQQEGTEV
+583 LEQEMEEQQEGTEMEV
-597 EESEMD
+597 
-603 VQPELVSLEDEE
+603 
-615 IPTGEEIPADIEGYE
+615 
-630 EIQPEVPEQEVPL
+630 QPEVPEQEVPL

-667 EEVSSDMEAYEEI
+667 EEVSTDMEAYEEI

-688 IPLEEVS
+688 MPLEEVS

-709 TQELPLEEMSPDHE
+709 TQELPLEEVSSDHE

-742 PMDISREEIQPEQDI
+742 PMDISREEIQPEQET
-757 STNIPQQEI
+757 STNIPQQDI

-809 PTEVN
+809 PAEVN
-814 EAGQIVA
+814 ETGEIVA
-821 KKPDIDVEST
+821 KNPNIDVEST
-831 VQVSNSSG
+831 VQDINSSD
-839 SFIPTESISTSDL
+839 SFIPTEPISSDL
-852 AQVNEK
+852 TPVNEK
-858 EVSTNEPIQENAETI
+858 EVSKNEPIQEKAETI

-904 LDPLKKDE
+904 LEPPKKDE

>member
-1 MGAKGMKKL
+1 MKRL
-10 FSICMILVFFLIPL
+10 FSIFTILVFFLLPL
-24 GPHVALAED
+24 GSHVALAED

-74 EDKNVFQKVGGYLFG
+74 EDKNVFEKGWGYLFG
-89 DDSVGKDL
+89 DDSMGKDL

-136 DTVADKL
+136 DAVADKL

-153 GKGGFLSSGLF
+153 GKGEFLSSGLF

-229 IVLAKA
+229 TVLAKA

-277 EKLGTKRVDELLATA
+277 EKLGAQRVDELLAKS
-292 PGKDRESKVQ
+292 PGKERN
-302 EEIKK
+302 EIVGKEVKK
-307 GNQMMI
+307 GNQMM
-313 VTSVGERLV
+313 VLSSVGERLV

-475 YIGDKMGAH
+475 YIGDKMGMH
-484 FNSAAEL
+484 FNNAAEL

-507 TKANPL
+507 TKNNPL

-531 EENQKKGNLI
+531 EENQKKGKLI

-546 DKDGNSPQQEE
+546 DKDGNLPQQEE
-557 EGKEQTTPGEEEAPM
+557 EGKEQTIPGEEEAPM

-583 LEQEMEAQQEGTEV
+583 LEQEVEGQQEGTEV

-603 VQPELVSLEDEE
+603 VQPELVSLENEE

-630 EIQPEVPEQEVPL
+630 EIQPEVSEQEVPL
-643 EDIPTDIEVYE
+643 EDIPTDIEAYE
-654 EVQPEVPEQEVPL
+654 EVQPEVPEQEIPL
-667 EEVSSDMEAYEEI
+667 EDVPTDMEAYEEI

-709 TQELPLEEMSPDHE
+709 TQELPLEEVSTDHE
-723 TFEEIPS
+723 AHEEIPS

-742 PMDISREEIQPEQDI
+742 PMDISREEIQPEQET
-757 STNIPQQEI
+757 STHIPQQEI

-779 PDTIRADVNEEGVIV
+779 PDTIRADVNEEGGIV
-794 PHTPETTSADIPDAI
+794 PHTPETTSADISDAI
-809 PTEVN
+809 PAKVN
-814 EAGQIVA
+814 EAGEFVA
-821 KKPDIDVEST
+821 KKSDIDVEST
-831 VQVSNSSG
+831 TQVTNSSDA
-839 SFIPTESISTSDL
+839 FIPTESSSSSDL
-852 AQVNEK
+852 TRVNEK
-858 EVSTNEPIQENAETI
+858 EVSKNEPIQGEAETI

-895 PQNLDNLDD
+895 PQNLDNLND
-904 LDPLKKDE
+904 LEPQKKDE

>member
-1 MGAKGMKKL
+1 MKKL
-10 FSICMILVFFLIPL
+10 FSICMILVFFLLPL

-74 EDKNVFQKVGGYLFG
+74 DEKNVFQKVGGYLFG

-229 IVLAKA
+229 TVLAKA

-277 EKLGTKRVDELLATA
+277 EKLGAKRVDELLAT
-292 PGKDRESKVQ
+292 PLGKDRDEK
-302 EEIKK
+302 IKK
-307 GNQMMI
+307 EVKDENQMMVI
-313 VTSVGERLV
+313 SSVGERLV

-400 TVAELLYVL
+400 TIAELLYVL

-432 IFRGNIVAAFSRARG
+432 LFRGNIVAAFSRARG

-546 DKDGNSPQQEE
+546 DKDGNLPQREE
-557 EGKEQTTPGEEEAPM
+557 EGKEQTLPGEEEAPM

-583 LEQEMEAQQEGTEV
+583 LEQEMEEQQEGTEV
-597 EESEMD
+597 EESEME

-615 IPTGEEIPADIEGYE
+615 IPTGEEMPADIEGYE
-630 EIQPEVPEQEVPL
+630 EVQPEVPEQEVPL
-643 EDIPTDIEVYE
+643 GDIPTDIEVYE

-667 EEVSSDMEAYEEI
+667 EEVSTDMEAYEEI

-688 IPLEEVS
+688 MPLEEVS

-709 TQELPLEEMSPDHE
+709 TQELPLEEVSPDHE

-742 PMDISREEIQPEQDI
+742 PMDISREEIQPEQET
-757 STNIPQQEI
+757 STHIPQQEI

-809 PTEVN
+809 PAKVN
-814 EAGQIVA
+814 EAGEIVA
-821 KKPDIDVEST
+821 KNHNIDVEST
-831 VQVSNSSG
+831 VQETNSSD
-839 SFIPTESISTSDL
+839 SFIPTESISPTDL
-852 AQVNEK
+852 TRVNEK
-858 EVSTNEPIQENAETI
+858 EVSKNEPIQGEAETI

-904 LDPLKKDE
+904 LEPPKKDE

>member
-1 MGAKGMKKL
+1 MKKL
-10 FSICMILVFFLIPL
+10 FSICMILVFFLLPL

-97 QRMLYTTCQWFAN
+97 QRMLYTTCQWLAN

-229 IVLAKA
+229 TVLAKA

-243 GRSKADAI
+243 GRSKLDAI

-265 PYLFLQYGEDSK
+265 PYLFLQYGEDLK
-277 EKLGTKRVDELLATA
+277 EKLGAKQVDELLATA

-432 IFRGNIVAAFSRARG
+432 LFRGNIVAAFSRARG

-497 LENAGTDDEK
+497 LENAGTDEEK

-546 DKDGNSPQQEE
+546 DKDGNIPQQEE
-557 EGKEQTTPGEEEAPM
+557 EGKEQTPPGEEEAPM

-583 LEQEMEAQQEGTEV
+583 LEQEMEEQQEGTEV
-597 EESEMD
+597 EESEME

-615 IPTGEEIPADIEGYE
+615 IPSGEETQAGMEAYE
-630 EIQPEVPEQEVPL
+630 EIQTEVPEQEVPL

-667 EEVSSDMEAYEEI
+667 EEVSTDMEAYEEI

-809 PTEVN
+809 PAEVN
-814 EAGQIVA
+814 EAGEIVA
-821 KKPDIDVEST
+821 KKTNIDVEST
-831 VQVSNSSG
+831 VQDTNSSD
-839 SFIPTESISTSDL
+839 SFIPTEPISSDL
-852 AQVNEK
+852 TPVNEK
-858 EVSTNEPIQENAETI
+858 EVSKNEPIQEKAETI

-904 LDPLKKDE
+904 LEPPKKDE

>member
-1 MGAKGMKKL
+1 MKKL
-10 FSICMILVFFLIPL
+10 FSIFMILVFFLLPL
-24 GPHVALAED
+24 GSHVALAED
-33 TKTEEKQEQ
+33 TKTEEKQEQKQEQ

-74 EDKNVFQKVGGYLFG
+74 DEKNVFQKVGGYLFG

-197 KTVLVIAF
+197 KTVFVIAF

-229 IVLAKA
+229 TVLAKA

-277 EKLGTKRVDELLATA
+277 EKLGAQRVDELLSK
-292 PGKDRESKVQ
+292 PLGKDRDDLVQ
-302 EEIKK
+302 KEVKK
-307 GNQMMI
+307 GNQMMVI
-313 VTSVGERLV
+313 SSVGERLV

-432 IFRGNIVAAFSRARG
+432 LFRDNIAAAFKRVKG
-447 VYETV
+447 VYKTV
-452 TNISLMTE
+452 TDITLMTE
-460 NFVDKGKEYAGNTMS
+460 NVVDKGKEYAGNTMS

-484 FNSAAEL
+484 FNNAAEL
-491 AAAGGQ
+491 AAAGSQ
-497 LENAGTDDEK
+497 IENAGTDDEK

-513 VQANIPNDLPNNQ
+513 IQANIPNELPNNQ

-531 EENQKKGNLI
+531 EENKKKGKLI

-546 DKDGNSPQQEE
+546 DKEENLPQQEE

-583 LEQEMEAQQEGTEV
+583 LEQEMEEQQEGTEV

-615 IPTGEEIPADIEGYE
+615 IPTGEEMPADIEGYE

-643 EDIPTDIEVYE
+643 EEVPTDI
-654 EVQPEVPEQEVPL
+654 
-667 EEVSSDMEAYEEI
+667 EAYEEI

-695 SDMEAYEE
+695 SDMEAYEK

-709 TQELPLEEMSPDHE
+709 TQELPLEEVSPDHE
-723 TFEEIPS
+723 AYEEIPS

-742 PMDISREEIQPEQDI
+742 PMDISREEIQPEQET

-794 PHTPETTSADIPDAI
+794 PHTPERTSADIPDAI
-809 PTEVN
+809 PAEVN
-814 EAGQIVA
+814 EAGEIVA
-821 KKPDIDVEST
+821 KTPDIDVEST
-831 VQVSNSSG
+831 VQNTNSSD
-839 SFIPTESISTSDL
+839 SFIPTEPISSDL
-852 AQVNEK
+852 TPVNEK
-858 EVSTNEPIQENAETI
+858 EVSKNEPIQEKAETI

-904 LDPLKKDE
+904 LEPPKKDE

>member
-1 MGAKGMKKL
+1 MKKL
-10 FSICMILVFFLIPL
+10 FSICMILVFFLLPL

-59 YKDKYYEIDTYQPKE
+59 YKGKYYEIDTYQPKE
-74 EDKNVFQKVGGYLFG
+74 DEKNVFQKVGGYLFG

-97 QRMLYTTCQWFAN
+97 QRMLYTTCQWLAN

-197 KTVLVIAF
+197 KTVFVIAF
-205 IVTYIGNAS
+205 IVTYIGNAG

-229 IVLAKA
+229 TVLAKA

-277 EKLGTKRVDELLATA
+277 EKLGAQRVDELLAKS
-292 PGKDRESKVQ
+292 PGKERNEAVEKEV
-302 EEIKK
+302 KK
-307 GNQMMI
+307 GNQMMVI
-313 VTSVGERLV
+313 SSVGERLV

-432 IFRGNIVAAFSRARG
+432 LFRGNIVAAFSRARG

-475 YIGDKMGAH
+475 YIGDKMGMH
-484 FNSAAEL
+484 FNNAAEL

-531 EENQKKGNLI
+531 EENQKKGKLI

-546 DKDGNSPQQEE
+546 DKEGNLPQQEE

-583 LEQEMEAQQEGTEV
+583 LEQEMEEQQEGTEV
-597 EESEMD
+597 EESEME

-615 IPTGEEIPADIEGYE
+615 MPTGEEMPADIEG
-630 EIQPEVPEQEVPL
+630 
-643 EDIPTDIEVYE
+643 YE

-667 EEVSSDMEAYEEI
+667 EEVSTDMEAYEEI

-709 TQELPLEEMSPDHE
+709 TQELPLEEVSPDHE
-723 TFEEIPS
+723 TYEEIPS

-742 PMDISREEIQPEQDI
+742 PMDISREEIQPEQET

-809 PTEVN
+809 PAEVN
-814 EAGQIVA
+814 EAGEIVA
-821 KKPDIDVEST
+821 KKPNIDVEST
-831 VQVSNSSG
+831 VQEAYSSD
-839 SFIPTESISTSDL
+839 SFIPTESISPTDL
-852 AQVNEK
+852 TRVNEK
-858 EVSTNEPIQENAETI
+858 EVSKNEPIQGEAETI

-904 LDPLKKDE
+904 LEPPKKDE

>member
-1 MGAKGMKKL
+1 MKKL
-10 FSICMILVFFLIPL
+10 FSICMILVFFLLPL
-24 GPHVALAED
+24 GSQVALAED

-74 EDKNVFQKVGGYLFG
+74 DEKNVFQKVGGYLFG

-97 QRMLYTTCQWFAN
+97 QRMLYTTCQWFGN
-110 MAFQLNVIL
+110 IAFQLNVIL

-136 DTVADKL
+136 DAVADKL

-153 GKGGFLSSGLF
+153 EKGGFLSSGLF

-229 IVLAKA
+229 TVLAKA

-277 EKLGTKRVDELLATA
+277 EKLGAQRVDELLAK
-292 PGKDRESKVQ
+292 PSGKDRDDLVQ
-302 EEIKK
+302 KEVKK
-307 GNQMMI
+307 GNQMMVI
-313 VTSVGERLV
+313 SSVGERLV
-322 FTVMYYVVNTF
+322 FTIMYYVVNTF

-348 QLWFLVMSIISP
+348 QLWFLAMSIISP

-400 TVAELLYVL
+400 TIAELLYVL

-417 VSTMIFQILVFVLCY
+417 VSTMTFQILVFVLCY
-432 IFRGNIVAAFSRARG
+432 LFRGNIVAAFSKVRG

-507 TKANPL
+507 AKTNPL

-526 TEQEK
+526 AEQEK

-546 DKDGNSPQQEE
+546 DKDGNLPQQGE
-557 EGKEQTTPGEEEAPM
+557 EGKEQTLPGEEEAPM

-583 LEQEMEAQQEGTEV
+583 LEQEMEGQQEGTEV
-597 EESEMD
+597 EEPEMEA
-603 VQPELVSLEDEE
+603 QPELVSLEDEE
-615 IPTGEEIPADIEGYE
+615 IPTGEETQAG
-630 EIQPEVPEQEVPL
+630 
-643 EDIPTDIEVYE
+643 
-654 EVQPEVPEQEVPL
+654 
-667 EEVSSDMEAYEEI
+667 MEAYEEI
-680 QTEVPEQE
+680 QTEVPLEEIPTDIEVHEDVQQEVPEQQM
-688 IPLEEVS
+688 PLEEVS
-695 SDMEAYEE
+695 NDMEAYEE

-709 TQELPLEEMSPDHE
+709 TQELPLEEVSPNHE

-742 PMDISREEIQPEQDI
+742 PMDISREEIQPEQET

-809 PTEVN
+809 PAKVN
-814 EAGQIVA
+814 EAVEIVA
-821 KKPDIDVEST
+821 KNTHIDVEST
-831 VQVSNSSG
+831 IQNENSSD
-839 SFIPTESISTSDL
+839 SFIPMESISSSDL
-852 AQVNEK
+852 TRVNEK
-858 EVSTNEPIQENAETI
+858 EVSKNEPIQGEAETI

-895 PQNLDNLDD
+895 SQNLENLDD
-904 LDPLKKDE
+904 LEPPKKDE